1 MALTRW
7 AAGQTIRRLR
17 QATGWGGQRLA
28 SHVTPLSPHRLVPI
42 SAASAVQAG
51 HRKLMS
57 HVPDYEAKYQQ
68 KLLER
73 ARQEGVETIEEL
85 KQKIRE
91 KEQAAAQK
99 PVESSRSETTSSE
112 PLSKSA
118 APKSTAA
125 KQQRRTSQ
133 NLPPGVKS
141 LDQVMKVEM
150 LENKTAEEIGE
161 IWTAYHAT
169 KDAVSAAIPAETY
182 QRLLQVARKNPL
194 FVLPLPREGQGVEF
208 YFMQFDFHQVHFTSL
223 LEYKTNQAQARPYL
237 TLTHYTDF
245 MDRGIVL
252 MRGELDTERNL
263 LDVPNAQYLAL
274 QMQQFYI
281 TGGDEKRRLVE
292 AFNHHPDQFDYRQ
305 LIEAAQKI

>member
-1 MALTRW
+1 
-7 AAGQTIRRLR
+7 
-17 QATGWGGQRLA
+17 
-28 SHVTPLSPHRLVPI
+28 
-42 SAASAVQAG
+42 
-51 HRKLMS
+51 MS

-73 ARQEGVETIEEL
+73 ARQEGVETVEEL
-85 KQKIRE
+85 KQKILER
-91 KEQAAAQK
+91 QQQPAAK
-99 PVESSRSETTSSE
+99 PSGSKATSS
-112 PLSKSA
+112 A
-118 APKSTAA
+118 QIKSTKSTTNRQQ
-125 KQQRRTSQ
+125 KQRVSQ

-141 LDQVMKVEM
+141 LDQVMKVEL

-161 IWTAYHAT
+161 IWTTYHAT
-169 KDAVSAAIPAETY
+169 KDTVSAAIPAETY

-252 MRGELDTERNL
+252 MRGELDSERNL

-305 LIEAAQKI
+305 LIDAAQKI

>member
-7 AAGQTIRRLR
+7 AAGQTIRRLK
-17 QATGWGGQRLA
+17 QATEWGGQRLA

-42 SAASAVQAG
+42 SPAAAIQAG

-73 ARQEGVETIEEL
+73 ARQEGVETVEEL
-85 KQKIRE
+85 KQKILER
-91 KEQAAAQK
+91 QQQPAAK
-99 PVESSRSETTSSE
+99 PSGSKATSS
-112 PLSKSA
+112 A
-118 APKSTAA
+118 QIKSTKSTTNRQQ
-125 KQQRRTSQ
+125 KQRVSQ

-141 LDQVMKVEM
+141 LDQVMKVEL

-161 IWTAYHAT
+161 IWTTYHAT
-169 KDAVSAAIPAETY
+169 KDTVSAAIPAETY

-252 MRGELDTERNL
+252 MRGELDSERNL

-305 LIEAAQKI
+305 LIDAAQKI

>member
-7 AAGQTIRRLR
+7 AAGQTIRRLK
-17 QATGWGGQRLA
+17 QAAEWGGQRLA

-42 SAASAVQAG
+42 SPAAAIQAG

-73 ARQEGVETIEEL
+73 ARQEGVETVEEL
-85 KQKIRE
+85 KQKILER
-91 KEQAAAQK
+91 QQQPAAK
-99 PVESSRSETTSSE
+99 PSGSKTTSS
-112 PLSKSA
+112 A
-118 APKSTAA
+118 QIKSTKSTTNRQQ
-125 KQQRRTSQ
+125 KQRVSQ

-141 LDQVMKVEM
+141 LDQVMKVEL

-161 IWTAYHAT
+161 IWTTYHAT
-169 KDAVSAAIPAETY
+169 KDTVSAAIPAETY

-252 MRGELDTERNL
+252 MRGELDSERNL

-305 LIEAAQKI
+305 LIDAAQKI